1 MRKSFGDGG
10 DAARAAPK
18 AHHPLA
24 LAESARVDDSGY
36 AYCAHAPH
44 APVPAGHGRL
54 TEADYGRHSRERD
67 PRIDLQSAN
76 DSEVFW
82 LELESIHSFHRSRF
96 DDRAER
102 RCSASPLDRRS
113 RHLKNPVKECVMR
126 K

>member
-10 DAARAAPK
+10 GAARAAPK

-36 AYCAHAPH
+36 AYRAHASH

-82 LELESIHSFHRSRF
+82 LELESIHAFHRNRF

-102 RCSASPLDRRS
+102 GCCESSSGRRS
-113 RHLKNPVKECVMR
+113 PTLEEPGRR
-126 K
+126 SA

>member
-10 DAARAAPK
+10 GAARAAPK

-36 AYCAHAPH
+36 AYRARASH

-67 PRIDLQSAN
+67 ARIDLQSAN

-82 LELESIHSFHRSRF
+82 LELERIHTFHGNRF
-96 DDRAER
+96 DDQAKRG
-102 RCSASPLDRRS
+102 CSESSLGRRS
-113 RHLKNPVKECVMR
+113 PTLEEPEGGLRDE
-126 K
+126 